1 MSKREKASKRLSRRK
16 EDLPGTL
23 MKKKEQQVKKRDLS
37 LSLSL
42 RNFVKERERLR
53 ERKKA
58 LFKIK
63 KRRVESK

>member
-42 RNFVKERERLR
+42 RNFVKEREIER
-53 ERKKA
+53 EK
-58 LFKIK
+58 
-63 KRRVESK
+63 ESAI